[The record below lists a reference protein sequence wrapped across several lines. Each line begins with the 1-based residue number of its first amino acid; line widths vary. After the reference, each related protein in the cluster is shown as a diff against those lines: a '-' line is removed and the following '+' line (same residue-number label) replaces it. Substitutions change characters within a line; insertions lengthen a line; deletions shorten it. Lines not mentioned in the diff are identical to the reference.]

1 MSSRP
6 SPSWEFRVFLFGSWV
21 SMLGSRLSTIALPML
36 ILSLTG
42 SATTAGL
49 AVFIVMAPSILAYIP
64 AGVLVDRWNAK
75 WTMIASEFGRGAAIS
90 VILALLVLHHPNIP
104 DILGC
109 ATIEE
114 ILAIFA
120 VLAERRYVATFASS
134 AVMPA
139 EARTHAALTL
149 GRSLGGLLF
158 ELRPLLPFA
167 ADAFS
172 FAVSIATLFRIS
184 APATLERGE
193 RGKATRDMLDGLRFL
208 YRDFRARAT
217 IPLKSY
223 MTLVSQALIMMF
235 IVEAHRTNLP
245 AAAVGV
251 VLAFSG
257 MGGALGSLAGSRMRI
272 LSSHSR
278 IKIQLVMWV
287 FGLSLLAVSGSF
299 FQLVFMALAMAMFG
313 FTGAMGNI
321 EFDMYLI
328 NKAPNMLARVASVD
342 RLVLFAACAVGPALG
357 GILIQECGYEWTV
370 CGLLVITLIV
380 GLFSGRAIRT
390 HRGTRPRTDE
400 QRVLASW

>member
-1 MSSRP
+1 
-6 SPSWEFRVFLFGSWV
+6 
-21 SMLGSRLSTIALPML
+21 ML

-42 SATTAGL
+42 SAATAGL
-49 AVFIVMAPSILAYIP
+49 AVFTVTAPSILVYIP

-75 WTMIASEFGRGAAIS
+75 WTMIVSEFGRGAAIS
-90 VILALLVLHHPNIP
+90 AILVLLVVHDPNVP
-104 DILGC
+104 AILGC
-109 ATIEE
+109 AIVEE
-114 ILAIFA
+114 ILEIFA
-120 VLAERRYVATFASS
+120 VLAERRYVATVATS
-134 AVMPA
+134 AVMRT
-139 EARTHAALTL
+139 EARTHAAVTV

-172 FAVSIATLFRIS
+172 FAVSIATLFQINVPAAPERI
-184 APATLERGE
+184 E
-193 RGKATRDMLDGLRFL
+193 RGKATRDMLEGLSFL
-208 YRDFRARAT
+208 YRDFRARMT
-217 IPLKSY
+217 ITLKSY

-235 IVEAHRTNLP
+235 IVEAHRRNLP
-245 AAAVGV
+245 ATALGV
-251 VLAFSG
+251 ILACSG
-257 MGGALGSLAGSRMRI
+257 IGGWLGALASSRLNI
-272 LSSHSR
+272 LKGHSR

-287 FGLSLLAVSGSF
+287 FGLFLLAVSGSF
-299 FQLVFMALAMAMFG
+299 LQLVFMALAMAMFG

-342 RLVLFAACAVGPALG
+342 RLVLFAACAAGPALG

-380 GLFSGRAIRT
+380 GLSSGRAIRT